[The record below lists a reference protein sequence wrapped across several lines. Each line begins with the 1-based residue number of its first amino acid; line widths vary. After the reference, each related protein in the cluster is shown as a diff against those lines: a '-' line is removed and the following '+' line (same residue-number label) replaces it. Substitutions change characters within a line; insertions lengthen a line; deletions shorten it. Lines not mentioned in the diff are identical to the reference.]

1 MFEEELLR
9 AKLRRQRIMT
19 LFIVGAFLT
28 SAAIGILFVLDL
40 RIGSKGASIERQSF
54 KKNEKAVTDELADSD
69 EFFQPSSQIPARSS
83 INLEKKS
90 QLDFRD
96 KYFEAL
102 DHFEQNIRPKFERIK
117 SLGSNTAASDE
128 LNNMEIEASDFA
140 VRSQYRDAFHS
151 IMRASAFAEDKSL
164 GEITKLQ
171 SFLKQISE
179 AWKAGDFSLVSKLAS
194 NASLIDPQ
202 NSELQRISK
211 LIKDRGAVE
220 KYLSLA
226 ESYKAQGDLDMAI
239 ISLENISD
247 LTHDIEDLE
256 TRISTL
262 EVERNEII
270 QNELIENLFAKLE
283 IPDLLEA
290 GKTIT
295 KMRDVG
301 VPEEKYSHLLEDYNQ
316 KKYDYQLAEALHAID
331 LAMSEDKWRE
341 AKQIVDS
348 SQNKFSTD
356 AVFNAKSTTVTRIH
370 SGLLSIESIF
380 LQPEKRTNPRAQAYA
395 ASLIERLN
403 SDFELSPTLEQ

>member
-1 MFEEELLR
+1 MIF
-9 AKLRRQRIMT
+9 
-19 LFIVGAFLT
+19 
-28 SAAIGILFVLDL
+28 
-40 RIGSKGASIERQSF
+40 
-54 KKNEKAVTDELADSD
+54 
-69 EFFQPSSQIPARSS
+69 
-83 INLEKKS
+83 
-90 QLDFRD
+90 
-96 KYFEAL
+96 
-102 DHFEQNIRPKFERIK
+102 
-117 SLGSNTAASDE
+117 
-128 LNNMEIEASDFA
+128 
-140 VRSQYRDAFHS
+140 
-151 IMRASAFAEDKSL
+151 
-164 GEITKLQ
+164 
-171 SFLKQISE
+171 
-179 AWKAGDFSLVSKLAS
+179 FSLKLAS

-220 KYLSLA
+220 KYLSLT

-247 LTHDIEDLE
+247 LTDIEDLE

-290 GKTIT
+290 SKTIT

-301 VPEEKYSHLLEDYNQ
+301 VPEEKYSHLLEDYKQ

-370 SGLLSIESIF
+370 SGKPLIDSIF
-380 LQPEKRTNPRAQAYA
+380 LQLRKAHKPRAQAYA
-395 ASLIERLN
+395 ASLIDKLN
-403 SDFELSPTLEQ
+403 SDFELSPTLEQQAKRLQNLVTKYQSEVEITVLSDGFTFIEVKSIGQVGITISKVIKLLPGDYILVGKRDGYVSKEVRFKVQPETPLQIRVEADEQI